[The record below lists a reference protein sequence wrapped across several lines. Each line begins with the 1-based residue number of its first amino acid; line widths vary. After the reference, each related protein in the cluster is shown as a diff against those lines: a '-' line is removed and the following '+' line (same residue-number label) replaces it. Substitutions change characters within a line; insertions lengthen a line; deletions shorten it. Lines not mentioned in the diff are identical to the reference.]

1 MIKSENGQVVLEG
14 DMQVLLTDMMF
25 VINAVKSAAIDN
37 YGVDEDM
44 ATQMLETS
52 AYMAINDPMIVPEEV
67 GSMTVDASDLE
78 EILRRL
84 NENEEN

>member
-1 MIKSENGQVVLEG
+1 MIKSENGQAVLEG
-14 DMQVLLTDMMF
+14 DIHALLTDTMF

-37 YGVDEDM
+37 FGVDEDM

-52 AYMAINDPMIVPEEV
+52 AYMAINDPMIEPEEV

>member
-1 MIKSENGQVVLEG
+1 MIKSENGQVVLE
-14 DMQVLLTDMMF
+14 DDIHALLTDMMF

-37 YGVDEDM
+37 FGVDEDM

-52 AYMAINDPMIVPEEV
+52 AYMAINDPMIEPEEG

>member
-14 DMQVLLTDMMF
+14 DIHALLTDMMF

-37 YGVDEDM
+37 FGLDEDM

-52 AYMAINDPMIVPEEV
+52 TYMAINDPMIVPEEV
-67 GSMTVDASDLE
+67 GTMTVDTTDLE

>member
-14 DMQVLLTDMMF
+14 DIHALLTDMMF

-37 YGVDEDM
+37 FGVDEDM

>member
-37 YGVDEDM
+37 FGVDEDM

-52 AYMAINDPMIVPEEV
+52 TYMAINDPMIEPEEV